1 MLNQRFDKNLTRHVP
16 GEFSFGSFIGKF
28 LLSVLSIIS
37 LYAFVVY
44 VIDSKAQNEIPEI
57 IEIIPPPGDLPREHI
72 AYVEFSTPLDEW
84 SVFDALVY
92 RIHRKDGSVS
102 QKKKVSNAGRLIL
115 KDYGKSLIF
124 MINHQNLPV
133 VGERIIVDIS
143 GIRSKS
149 GVGLSMQFLEYH
161 ITDEKPD
168 LLFEQ
173 LLTRLSLSE
182 LKVLWDEWLS
192 GNL

>member
-1 MLNQRFDKNLTRHVP
+1 
-16 GEFSFGSFIGKF
+16 
-28 LLSVLSIIS
+28 
-37 LYAFVVY
+37 
-44 VIDSKAQNEIPEI
+44 
-57 IEIIPPPGDLPREHI
+57 
-72 AYVEFSTPLDEW
+72 
-84 SVFDALVY
+84 
-92 RIHRKDGSVS
+92 
-102 QKKKVSNAGRLIL
+102 
-115 KDYGKSLIF
+115 

>member
-72 AYVEFSTPLDEW
+72 AYVEFMFVLHCSI
-84 SVFDALVY
+84 LVC
-92 RIHRKDGSVS
+92 V
-102 QKKKVSNAGRLIL
+102 
-115 KDYGKSLIF
+115 
-124 MINHQNLPV
+124 
-133 VGERIIVDIS
+133 
-143 GIRSKS
+143 
-149 GVGLSMQFLEYH
+149 
-161 ITDEKPD
+161 
-168 LLFEQ
+168 
-173 LLTRLSLSE
+173 
-182 LKVLWDEWLS
+182 WDKQYCFK
-192 GNL
+192 